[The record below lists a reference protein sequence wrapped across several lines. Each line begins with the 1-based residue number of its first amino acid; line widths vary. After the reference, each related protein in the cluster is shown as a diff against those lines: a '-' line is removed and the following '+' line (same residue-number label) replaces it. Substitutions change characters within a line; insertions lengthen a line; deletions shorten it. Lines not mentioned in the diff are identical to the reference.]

1 MALKGT
7 IQDFGVADIL
17 QLIGQQGKTG
27 VLVFRNGPDVVRVF
41 FQDGTVVGA
50 TGPDMDAKR
59 HLGMLMVRAKVL
71 SQTQLDAAMKEHE
84 RTYQSFVELLV
95 GLGMVTEDEVR
106 AFARLQTTET
116 VYGLFD
122 WEAGTYEF
130 ESEREDPPLAGVEPI
145 RAETVVMNGIRMT
158 DEWPSIREKIP
169 SYAWLVEPMRALP
182 ARPDSGDEF
191 DLSALGDP
199 SQGGFDRR
207 TNVGDYER
215 QVFALIGPGRTVHD
229 IIDQSRLGEFES
241 CSALSTLMSEGFVR
255 VIKPKEKEVTAA
267 RPKVDLKEKSL
278 RVAAVLGRIAVSA
291 GIVVLSLLLLSK
303 LSPILGDSSLEGAR
317 YAPTPVEDRVAEA
330 QLRVLRR
337 AVEVFRLQTGRYPER
352 LEQLVDAKLVRAHDI
367 HFPYEEPYYYRA
379 GPEGVVLLRPYR

>member
-27 VLVFRNGPDVVRVF
+27 VLVFKSGARAVRVF
-41 FQDGTVVGA
+41 FQDGSVVGA
-50 TGPDMDAKR
+50 SGPDLDAR
-59 HLGMLMVRAKVL
+59 QHLGRLMVRAKVM
-71 SQTQLDAAMKEHE
+71 SQAQLDKAIKEQE
-84 RTYQSFVELLV
+84 RTYQSFVDLLV

-116 VYGLFD
+116 VYALFD
-122 WEAGTYEF
+122 WSSGTYEF
-130 ESEREDPPLAGVEPI
+130 ESEREDPPLAGVDPI

-169 SYAWLVEPMRALP
+169 SFSWLVEPMRALP
-182 ARPDSGDEF
+182 ERGHSSDEF
-191 DLSALGDP
+191 DLSSLTDGNM
-199 SQGGFDRR
+199 GFDRR

-215 QVFALIGPGRTVHD
+215 QVFALIGPGRTVQD
-229 IIDQSRLGEFES
+229 IIDQSRLGEFET

-255 VIKPKEKEVTAA
+255 VIKPKEKEVGHAK
-267 RPKVDLKEKSL
+267 PKADLKEHSL
-278 RVAAVLGRIAVSA
+278 RVIAVLGRIAVSA
-291 GIVVLSLLLLSK
+291 GIVLMTVLLLSQV
-303 LSPILGDSSLEGAR
+303 SPLVGARSLDGAR
-317 YAPTPVEDRVAEA
+317 YVPKPVEDRVAEA

-337 AVEVFRLQTGRYPER
+337 AVEVYRLQTGAYPAE
-352 LEQLVDAKLVRAHDI
+352 LQQLVGAKLVRPHDI
-367 HFPYEEPYYYRA
+367 RFPYEEPYFYRA